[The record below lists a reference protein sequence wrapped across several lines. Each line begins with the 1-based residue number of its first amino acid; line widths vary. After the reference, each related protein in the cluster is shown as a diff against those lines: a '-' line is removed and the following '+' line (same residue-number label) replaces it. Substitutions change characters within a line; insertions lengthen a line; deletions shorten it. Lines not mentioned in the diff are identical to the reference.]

1 MTSVWRVH
9 TVVFDVDD
17 TLYDEKQF
25 VEGGFA
31 AVDAWLQARHGAVGF
46 ESAARRIFASGRRG
60 RIFNEALESLEMPAM
75 PEFIAEMIEVY
86 RGHSPKLQLLPDAEI
101 ALQWAMDSGLQVAL
115 ITDGTASVQ
124 RRKLKALD
132 LDHRISC
139 QVVTDE
145 LGGKEFWKPHPAA
158 FLRVMDAYPGKRGGY
173 VYVADNPRKDFIAP
187 RQLGW
192 RTIRVRRPGGEHA
205 SCEASAGENAD
216 LEVETLTAL
225 PTILAS

>member
-25 VEGGFA
+25 VEGGLA
-31 AVDAWLQARHGAVGF
+31 AVDAWLRARHGTVGF
-46 ESAARRIFASGRRG
+46 ESVARRIFVSGRRG
-60 RIFNEALESLEMPAM
+60 RIFNEALELLELPAT
-75 PEFIAEMIEVY
+75 PEFIAEMIGVY

-101 ALQWAMDSGLQVAL
+101 ALQWAIDSGLQIAL
-115 ITDGTASVQ
+115 ITDGPASVQ
-124 RRKLKALD
+124 RRKIKALN
-132 LDHRISC
+132 LDQRILC

-145 LGGKEFWKPHPAA
+145 LGGENFWKPHPAA
-158 FLRVMDAYPGKRGGY
+158 FLRVMDEYPGERDGY

-205 SCEASAGENAD
+205 TCDASADENAD
-216 LEVETLTAL
+216 LEVETLTVL
-225 PTILAS
+225 PTILAP